1 MTNTE
6 LFTDG
11 KGLILT
17 DNVSETTKQRRKGIT
32 FAPCGSDVQDVF
44 STVENTNGLVDYN
57 SALAV
62 LNAYFVPQQQQR
74 HLLRGLEDPGR
85 EEDSGLCGF
94 QTIAMD
100 DVCEGPG
107 MKVKAEGNEGCY
119 SFIEVSSPKKKKKCK
134 GYGENTEKAKK
145 PRSAY
150 LLYYFDVHQ
159 SIQQEYPHLPQSEIN
174 KRISASWKQ
183 LNVSEKGYYLE
194 RAKLEKEGID
204 PDTRISGPSADLPGF
219 RKILPRSSYVLIPK
233 SSQPE
238 ERTSQKSEL
247 CLDQDE
253 AETSATSSLSHD
265 TLFSPIGLGSEVE
278 LPEQCIAVEG
288 LTDEAAA
295 VLSQSVALQQIL
307 SQYSSPSQDKSAA
320 GFVLE
325 QDTLELVGN
334 PTYGAFGVVIEESV
348 MDGSGS
354 VAPVPPGSQN
364 VDEGH
369 LVTIIPNQEATE
381 MGSTASTGL
390 IVLPISNKIDS
401 HSSPSF
407 KLFFYHFLSNA
418 SQEKKGSDKATTKA
432 VVNNV
437 TSTDQHKGSSETSKP
452 SLEASEAVT
461 QLIVASAS
469 FEQREEPS
477 SEWGEVLLP
486 EVHGVKSAPQRDNG
500 AVTKPLVHT
509 NKQVKKFFYHFLS
522 NASQEKK
529 GSDKATT
536 KAVVNNVTSTDQ
548 HKGSSETS
556 KPSLEA
562 SEAVTQLI
570 VASASFEQREEP
582 SSEWGEVLLPEV
594 HGVKSAPQRD
604 NGAVTKPLVHT
615 NKQVK
620 KVSSY
625 SKKSSAGITR
635 NKSSDILLSS
645 SPPRKHSNIYN
656 YAISSAKTKGAAK
669 HVALVPKRP
678 VRAILPAPAQAGP
691 DHNSAFV
698 QWVTVQPEKWKNT
711 ELIKNKSKSVK
722 QTSLKMYGLK
732 PNTLKQLGHQIKQ
745 TEDEQRLPS
754 LANVNRNESPEK
766 GVKILSVLSCKHN
779 PPASLELGLSTAR
792 GKGKCKNPS
801 CDFVYKNRHKPQV
814 CPTCGWDLTKDK
826 QGKKSSTFEEQV
838 EVSNMI
844 DPYQPLNAAQKE
856 IQRQS
861 TLQLLTKT
869 VLIPESE
876 GELSETMSM
885 IQDLNSSQ
893 VTLTAGNEE
902 AVTVDQTGW
911 PRYYES
917 AATECALCNFALFK
931 GGQSSVAGQEDC
943 WLLTDS
949 QIQTATIQ
957 LKICLNPQCLALH
970 SFNDIHFVKKL
981 NQSELCQVQELLY
994 SGYWAFECLTVRDYN
1009 DMICGV
1015 CGIAPKVEIAQRN
1028 AETVLLLK
1036 NLEFTWPAFETS
1048 EEVNVDDFWS
1058 TIEIEAIEQAAFPS
1072 SIPITKF
1079 DASIIAPFFPPLMRS
1094 SIIVNTERHKHS
1106 CEQSVTGN
1114 IGAFV
1119 RLIHEGTLKPFH
1131 INSYSEKELRE
1142 FLNACNI
1149 ESQPEDTKEQMGF
1162 SLLALYAY
1170 IQNGVLTTKQP
1181 PSHITGGKL
1190 YKICP
1195 HQVICG
1201 SKYIV
1206 RGESARDHVDL
1217 LVSSRYWPPVYVVDI
1232 ARQVAVSTD
1241 IWYPELAAQMWGK
1254 NQGCFSDPMD
1264 MPKYVSCPELLDQQY
1279 TMDMTVAEN
1288 PLMHPITKSTA
1299 RWIVSS
1305 EEDQVDHEETA
1316 SAHHSMSLC
1325 HELEQY
1331 GAVIQAVKDSKINSV
1346 RQQPFTFDNAAYYYL
1361 YNRLIDYFTSK
1372 DIVNRQITDILQSC
1386 QPGEVV
1392 IRDTL
1397 YRLGVAQIKTELE
1410 PDEETSL

>member
-1 MTNTE
+1 
-6 LFTDG
+6 
-11 KGLILT
+11 
-17 DNVSETTKQRRKGIT
+17 
-32 FAPCGSDVQDVF
+32 
-44 STVENTNGLVDYN
+44 
-57 SALAV
+57 
-62 LNAYFVPQQQQR
+62 
-74 HLLRGLEDPGR
+74 
-85 EEDSGLCGF
+85 
-94 QTIAMD
+94 MD

-204 PDTRISGPSADLPGF
+204 PDTLISGPSADLPGF

-233 SSQPE
+233 SCQPE

-253 AETSATSSLSHD
+253 AETSAASQTSSLSHD

-307 SQYSSPSQDKSAA
+307 SQYSNPSQDKSAA

-354 VAPVPPGSQN
+354 VISVPPGSQN

-381 MGSTASTGL
+381 TGSTASTGL
-390 IVLPISNKIDS
+390 LVLPISNKIDS

-407 KLFFYHFLSNA
+407 KLSIKYTRRGRGSCQTPGCSYTYVTRHKPPICPQCGKNLGGKWVSN
-418 SQEKKGSDKATTKA
+418 EKKGPDKATAKA
-432 VVNNV
+432 VVSNV

-500 AVTKPLVHT
+500 AVTKPLV
-509 NKQVKKFFYHFLS
+509 N
-522 NASQEKK
+522 
-529 GSDKATT
+529 
-536 KAVVNNVTSTDQ
+536 
-548 HKGSSETS
+548 
-556 KPSLEA
+556 
-562 SEAVTQLI
+562 
-570 VASASFEQREEP
+570 
-582 SSEWGEVLLPEV
+582 
-594 HGVKSAPQRD
+594 
-604 NGAVTKPLVHT
+604 T

-620 KVSSY
+620 KVSSN
-625 SKKSSAGITR
+625 SKKSSAGVTR

-645 SPPRKHSNIYN
+645 TPPRKHSNIYN
-656 YAISSAKTKGAAK
+656 YAISSAKTKGGAK

-711 ELIKNKSKSVK
+711 EVVKNKSKSVK

-754 LANVNRNESPEK
+754 LANVNQNESPEK

-779 PPASLELGLSTAR
+779 PPTSLELGLSTAR

-838 EVSNMI
+838 EVPNMI

-931 GGQSSVAGQEDC
+931 GGQSSIAGQEDC

-970 SFNDIHFVKKL
+970 SFNDIHFGLFNVGNRLLISLDILFRIRNEIKLGRNPKEAALYILDTLQSQPVKKL

-1028 AETVLLLK
+1028 VETVLLLK

-1106 CEQSVTGN
+1106 CEQNVTGN

-1170 IQNGVLTTKQP
+1170 IQNGVLTAKQP

-1264 MPKYVSCPELLDQQY
+1264 MPKYMSCPELLDQQY

-1299 RWIVSS
+1299 RWIVSP
-1305 EEDQVDHEETA
+1305 EDDQVDHEETA

-1331 GAVIQAVKDSKINSV
+1331 GAVVQAIKDSKINSV